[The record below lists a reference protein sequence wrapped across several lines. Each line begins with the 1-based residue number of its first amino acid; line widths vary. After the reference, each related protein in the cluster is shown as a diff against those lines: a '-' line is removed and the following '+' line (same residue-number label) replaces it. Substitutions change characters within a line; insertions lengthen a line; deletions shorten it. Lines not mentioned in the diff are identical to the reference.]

1 MKKEVNSMS
10 SKRQWRPGEEAEYDL
25 ELYVV
30 DGKGNQLGE
39 ISVPKGNRIPPTR
52 IEDAEGYIEK

>member
-1 MKKEVNSMS
+1 MS
-10 SKRQWRPGEEAEYDL
+10 SSKKSWRPGEEADYDL

-30 DGKGNQLGE
+30 DGKGNHLGE

>member
-1 MKKEVNSMS
+1 MATKQ
-10 SKRQWRPGEEAEYDL
+10 QWKPGEEATSDL

-30 DGKGNQLGE
+30 DASGNHLGE

-52 IEDAEGYIEK
+52 FENATGYVEK